1 MINHLKNKLLFR
13 YALILFSVSLLI
25 FWGGYASYRI
35 ISRNVITSSLQDY
48 LQEEVFEFKQE
59 QDELEIKP
67 ERIAV
72 AARNNAL
79 HFFSYGFIDGQ
90 MRRLEQPAG
99 KAGDELTEKM
109 QDWQGEDWK
118 IQTIKL
124 RNENER
130 WRFLALSESWVDE
143 SSGKHFRVVV
153 LLNVTPYIY
162 VTHRYK
168 SYGLAL
174 VGLLCLLSLFVA
186 KLMADNA
193 VKPLAEAYVKQKEFV
208 SDASHELKTPLSV
221 LMTYVE
227 ILQSQPENKSALQV
241 LKDECKNMSA
251 LVESLLALSRLE
263 NSDNLL
269 ATREIVLL
277 DRLKTIVEKLNTVHQ
292 ERKNPI
298 KVDCSAGIK
307 LKMVPQHLERLL
319 VILLDNAIKYTP
331 ADKNI
336 NVRAV
341 CELHKV
347 KITVKDEGMG
357 IDAKDLPHVFERFY
371 RADKGRNRQSGGFG
385 LGLALAQNIV
395 RKYQGE
401 ITVSSHEGKGSEF
414 TVILPQ

>member
-1 MINHLKNKLLFR
+1 MINHLKKKLLFR

-25 FWGGYASYRI
+25 FWGGYAAYRI
-35 ISRNVITSSLQDY
+35 ISRNVITSSLRDY

-59 QDELEIKP
+59 YSELEIKP

-79 HFFSYGFIDGQ
+79 HFFSYGFVDGQ
-90 MRRLEQPAG
+90 MLRLEQPAG
-99 KAGDELTEKM
+99 NVGNKLTEKM
-109 QDWQGEDWK
+109 QDWQGEDWQL
-118 IQTIKL
+118 QTVKL
-124 RNENER
+124 RDNDER
-130 WRFLALSESWVDE
+130 WRFLALSESWADE

-168 SYGLAL
+168 SYGLAV
-174 VGLLCLLSLFVA
+174 VGLLCLFSLLAA
-186 KLMADNA
+186 KLMSDNA
-193 VKPLAEAYVKQKEFV
+193 VKPLAEAYCRQKEFV

-227 ILQSQPENKSALQV
+227 ILQSQPQNKSALQV
-241 LKDECKNMSA
+241 LKDECKNMSG

-263 NSDNLL
+263 NNDKLPK
-269 ATREIVLL
+269 AQEIVLA
-277 DRLKTIVEKLNTVHQ
+277 DILKAIVEKLNTVHQ

-298 KVDCSAGIK
+298 TFSCPVSAK

-336 NVRAV
+336 SVRV
-341 CELHKV
+341 VSELHRIKMA
-347 KITVKDEGMG
+347 VKDEGMG
-357 IDAKDLPHVFERFY
+357 ISALDLPHVFERFY

-385 LGLALAQNIV
+385 LGLAMAQNIV
-395 RKYQGE
+395 RKYHGE
-401 ITVSSHEGKGSEF
+401 IMVSSREGKGSEF
-414 TVILPQ
+414 IIILPQ

>member
-1 MINHLKNKLLFR
+1 MINHLKKKLLFR

-25 FWGGYASYRI
+25 FWGGYAAYRI
-35 ISRNVITSSLQDY
+35 ISRNVITSSLRDY

-59 QDELEIKP
+59 YSELEIKP

-79 HFFSYGFIDGQ
+79 HFFSYGFVDGQ
-90 MRRLEQPAG
+90 MLRLEQPAG
-99 KAGDELTEKM
+99 NVGNKLTEKM
-109 QDWQGEDWK
+109 QDWQGEDWQL
-118 IQTIKL
+118 QTVKL
-124 RNENER
+124 RDNDER
-130 WRFLALSESWVDE
+130 WRFLALSESWADE

-168 SYGLAL
+168 SYGLAV
-174 VGLLCLLSLFVA
+174 VGLLCLFSLLAA
-186 KLMADNA
+186 KLMSDNA
-193 VKPLAEAYVKQKEFV
+193 VKPLAEAYCRQKEFV

-227 ILQSQPENKSALQV
+227 ILQSQPQNKSALQV
-241 LKDECKNMSA
+241 LKDECKNMSG

-263 NSDNLL
+263 NNDKLPK
-269 ATREIVLL
+269 AQEIVLA
-277 DRLKTIVEKLNTVHQ
+277 DILKAIVEKLNTVHQ

-298 KVDCSAGIK
+298 TFSCPVSAK

-336 NVRAV
+336 NVRV
-341 CELHKV
+341 VSELHRV
-347 KITVKDEGMG
+347 KMAVKDEGRG
-357 IDAKDLPHVFERFY
+357 IAAADLPHVFERFY

-385 LGLALAQNIV
+385 LGLAMAQNIV
-395 RKYQGE
+395 RKYHGE
-401 ITVSSHEGKGSEF
+401 ITVSSREGKGSEF
-414 TVILPQ
+414 IIILPQ

>member
-1 MINHLKNKLLFR
+1 MINHLKKKLLFR

-25 FWGGYASYRI
+25 FWGGYAAYRI
-35 ISRNVITSSLQDY
+35 ISRNVITSSLRDY

-59 QDELEIKP
+59 YSELKIKP

-79 HFFSYGFIDGQ
+79 HFFSYGFVDGQ
-90 MRRLEQPAG
+90 MLRLEQPAG
-99 KAGDELTEKM
+99 NVGNKLTEKM
-109 QDWQGEDWK
+109 QDWQGEDWQL
-118 IQTIKL
+118 QTIKL
-124 RNENER
+124 RDNDER

-143 SSGKHFRVVV
+143 ASEKHFRVVV

-168 SYGLAL
+168 NYGLAV
-174 VGLLCLLSLFVA
+174 VGLLCLFSLFAA

-193 VKPLAEAYVKQKEFV
+193 VKPLAEAYCRQKEFV

-227 ILQSQPENKSALQV
+227 ILQSQPQNKSALQV
-241 LKDECKNMSA
+241 LKDECKNMSG

-263 NSDNLL
+263 NNDKLPK
-269 ATREIVLL
+269 AQEIVLA
-277 DRLKTIVEKLNTVHQ
+277 DILKAIVEKLNTVHQ

-298 KVDCSAGIK
+298 TFSCPVSAK

-336 NVRAV
+336 SVRV
-341 CELHKV
+341 VSELHRV
-347 KITVKDEGMG
+347 KMAVKDEGRG
-357 IDAKDLPHVFERFY
+357 IAAADLPHVFERFY

-385 LGLALAQNIV
+385 LGLAMAQNIV
-395 RKYQGE
+395 RKYHGE
-401 ITVSSHEGKGSEF
+401 ITVSSREGKGSEF
-414 TVILPQ
+414 IIILPQ

>member
-1 MINHLKNKLLFR
+1 MINHLKKKLLFR

-25 FWGGYASYRI
+25 FWGGYAAYRI
-35 ISRNVITSSLQDY
+35 ISRNVITSSLRDY

-59 QDELEIKP
+59 YLELEIKP

-79 HFFSYGFIDGQ
+79 HFFSYGFVDGQ
-90 MRRLEQPAG
+90 MLRLEQPAG
-99 KAGDELTEKM
+99 NVGNKLTEKM
-109 QDWQGEDWK
+109 QDWQGEDWQL
-118 IQTIKL
+118 QTVKL
-124 RNENER
+124 RDNDER
-130 WRFLALSESWVDE
+130 WRFLALSESWADE
-143 SSGKHFRVVV
+143 SNGKHFRVVV

-168 SYGLAL
+168 SYGLAV
-174 VGLLCLLSLFVA
+174 VGLLCLFSLLAA
-186 KLMADNA
+186 KLMSDNA
-193 VKPLAEAYVKQKEFV
+193 VKPLAEAYCRQKEFV

-227 ILQSQPENKSALQV
+227 ILQSQPQNKSALQV
-241 LKDECKNMSA
+241 LKDECKNMSG

-263 NSDNLL
+263 NNDKLPK
-269 ATREIVLL
+269 AQEIVLA
-277 DRLKTIVEKLNTVHQ
+277 DILKAIVEKLNTVHQ

-298 KVDCSAGIK
+298 TFSCPVSAK

-336 NVRAV
+336 NVRV
-341 CELHKV
+341 VSELHRV
-347 KITVKDEGMG
+347 KMAVKDEGRG
-357 IDAKDLPHVFERFY
+357 IAAADLPHVFERFY

-385 LGLALAQNIV
+385 LGLAMAQNIV
-395 RKYQGE
+395 RKYHGE
-401 ITVSSHEGKGSEF
+401 ITVSSREGKGSEF
-414 TVILPQ
+414 IIILPQ

>member
-1 MINHLKNKLLFR
+1 MINHLKKKLLFR

-25 FWGGYASYRI
+25 FWGGYAAYRI
-35 ISRNVITSSLQDY
+35 ISRNVITSSLRDY

-59 QDELEIKP
+59 YLELEIKP

-79 HFFSYGFIDGQ
+79 HFFSYGFVDGQ
-90 MRRLEQPAG
+90 MLRLEQPAG
-99 KAGDELTEKM
+99 NVGNKLTEKM
-109 QDWQGEDWK
+109 QDWQGEDWQL
-118 IQTIKL
+118 QTVKL
-124 RNENER
+124 RDNDER
-130 WRFLALSESWVDE
+130 WRFLALSESWADE

-168 SYGLAL
+168 SYGLAV
-174 VGLLCLLSLFVA
+174 VGLLCLFSLLAA
-186 KLMADNA
+186 KLMSDNA
-193 VKPLAEAYVKQKEFV
+193 VKPLAEAYCRQKEFV

-227 ILQSQPENKSALQV
+227 ILQSQPQNKSALQV
-241 LKDECKNMSA
+241 LKDECKNMSG

-263 NSDNLL
+263 NNDKLPK
-269 ATREIVLL
+269 AQEIVLA
-277 DRLKTIVEKLNTVHQ
+277 DILKAIVEKLNTVHQ

-298 KVDCSAGIK
+298 TFSCPVSAK

-336 NVRAV
+336 NVRV
-341 CELHKV
+341 VSELHRV
-347 KITVKDEGMG
+347 KMAVKDEGRG
-357 IDAKDLPHVFERFY
+357 ISALDLPHVFERFY

-385 LGLALAQNIV
+385 LGLAMAQNIV
-395 RKYQGE
+395 RKYHGE
-401 ITVSSHEGKGSEF
+401 ITVSSREGKGSEF
-414 TVILPQ
+414 TIILPQ

>member
-1 MINHLKNKLLFR
+1 MINHLKKKLLFR

-25 FWGGYASYRI
+25 FWGGYAAYRI
-35 ISRNVITSSLQDY
+35 ISRNVITSSLRDY

-59 QDELEIKP
+59 YLELEIKP

-79 HFFSYGFIDGQ
+79 HFFSYGFVDGQ
-90 MRRLEQPAG
+90 MLRLEQPAG
-99 KAGDELTEKM
+99 NVGNKLTEKM
-109 QDWQGEDWK
+109 QDWQGEDWQL
-118 IQTIKL
+118 QTVKL
-124 RNENER
+124 RDNDER
-130 WRFLALSESWVDE
+130 WRFLALSESWADE

-168 SYGLAL
+168 SYGLAV
-174 VGLLCLLSLFVA
+174 VGLLCLFSLLAA
-186 KLMADNA
+186 KLMSDNA
-193 VKPLAEAYVKQKEFV
+193 VKPLAEAYCRQKEFV

-227 ILQSQPENKSALQV
+227 ILQSQPQNKSALQV
-241 LKDECKNMSA
+241 LKDECKNMSG

-263 NSDNLL
+263 NNDKLPK
-269 ATREIVLL
+269 AQEIVLA
-277 DRLKTIVEKLNTVHQ
+277 DILKAIVEKLNTVHQ

-298 KVDCSAGIK
+298 TFSCPVSAK

-336 NVRAV
+336 SVRV
-341 CELHKV
+341 VSELHRV
-347 KITVKDEGMG
+347 KLAVKDEGRG
-357 IDAKDLPHVFERFY
+357 IAAADLPHVFERFY

-385 LGLALAQNIV
+385 LGLAMAQNIV
-395 RKYQGE
+395 RKYHGE
-401 ITVSSHEGKGSEF
+401 ITVSSREGKGSEF
-414 TVILPQ
+414 IIILPQ